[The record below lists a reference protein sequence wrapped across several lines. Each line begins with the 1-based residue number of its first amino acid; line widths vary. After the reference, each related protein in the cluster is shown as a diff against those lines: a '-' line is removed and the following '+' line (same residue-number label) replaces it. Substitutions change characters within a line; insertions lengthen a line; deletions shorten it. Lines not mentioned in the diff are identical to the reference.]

1 MINRLDFTHLISQRF
16 IDTTLPLNFY
26 ASAR

>member
-16 IDTTLPLNFY
+16 IYTTLPLNFY
-26 ASAR
+26 TSSR

>member
-1 MINRLDFTHLISQRF
+1 MINRLDFIYLISLRF